1 MNRNIIIAILGICL
15 AAGVAIG
22 LYNIPQDVPV
32 PPQPIVD
39 NNETEVIIDVENN
52 TDIVDNNTIVVD
64 NQTVVPD
71 EEFKHNFSKF
81 TLLK

>member
-52 TDIVDNNTIVVD
+52 TDINIVDNSTVD

-71 EEFKHNFSKF
+71 KEFKHNFSKF

>member
-1 MNRNIIIAILGICL
+1 MDRNIIIAILGICI
-15 AAGVAIG
+15 AAGIVIG
-22 LYNIPQDVPV
+22 VTNLPQTPDVITPV
-32 PPQPIVD
+32 PIVD
-39 NNETEVIIDVENN
+39 NNETEVIVIENN
-52 TDIVDNNTIVVD
+52 TDIVDNSTVD